1 MRNKIITSF
10 FCLLLAVSAL
20 IGLLMPDRYYSE
32 REKRTLTQKPKF
44 TVANFISGEFSDE
57 LEKYLT
63 DQVPLR
69 DGWVT
74 MKTYMELAIGK
85 RESVGVYIC
94 KDKYLM
100 DKFTS
105 YSKKQLVANAA
116 ALVDLQEKLAAE
128 GISMN
133 TILVPMA
140 AQVLTDKL
148 PAYAPVADYAAILQ
162 VLTDAGVDTT
172 DVLSA
177 LVAHSSENIYY
188 RTDHHWTSLG
198 AYYAY
203 CAWRGIEP
211 NVDEWTQEVLC
222 DDFYGTTWNKV
233 PLPTVP
239 AEEITAW
246 YKHINRSV
254 SYNNGQYETDSLY
267 ERKYL
272 SGSDQYAVF
281 LNLFPISRGGLCRGP
296 CPRPALFQGRCDG
309 IRQRERYH
317 RYAGA
322 VRYAELCEGYKAA
335 LLTETA
341 RSLRGAGQKAD
352 GQRAVGFCPFCRLCA
367 GEAGDLLRK
376 TERRKNFAKR
386 GLTMEV
392 RVL

>member
-44 TVANFISGEFSDE
+44 TVADFISGKFSDN
-57 LEKYLT
+57 LESYLT

-69 DGWVT
+69 DDRVT
-74 MKTYMELAIGK
+74 LKTYLELAVGK
-85 RESVGVYIC
+85 RESGGIYLC
-94 KDKYLM
+94 KDQYLM

-254 SYNNGQYETDSLY
+254 SYNNGQYETDSIY

-281 LNLFPISRGGLCRGP
+281 LNSNQAQTVIEGSGKSGKLLLIKDSYGNTFSQFPVE
-296 CPRPALFQGRCDG
+296 D
-309 IRQRERYH
+309 
-317 RYAGA
+317 
-322 VRYAELCEGYKAA
+322 YAEVHVLDLRFFKGDV
-335 LLTETA
+335 TEYAKENGITDTLVLYGTQSFVKDT
-341 RSLRGAGQKAD
+341 RLR
-352 GQRAVGFCPFCRLCA
+352 F
-367 GEAGDLLRK
+367 
-376 TERRKNFAKR
+376 
-386 GLTMEV
+386 
-392 RVL
+392 

>member
-1 MRNKIITSF
+1 MQNKIITSF
-10 FCLLLAVSAL
+10 FCLLLAVSTLA
-20 IGLLMPDRYYSE
+20 GLLLPDRYYSE
-32 REKRTLTQKPKF
+32 REKRTLMQKPKF

-177 LVAHSSENIYY
+177 LAAHSSENIYY

-254 SYNNGQYETDSLY
+254 SYNNGQYETDSIY

-281 LNLFPISRGGLCRGP
+281 LNSNQAQTVIEGSGKSGKLLLIKDSYGNTFSQFPVE
-296 CPRPALFQGRCDG
+296 D
-309 IRQRERYH
+309 
-317 RYAGA
+317 
-322 VRYAELCEGYKAA
+322 YAEVHVLDLRFFKGDV
-335 LLTETA
+335 TEYAKENGITDTLVLYGTQSFVKDT
-341 RSLRGAGQKAD
+341 RLR
-352 GQRAVGFCPFCRLCA
+352 F
-367 GEAGDLLRK
+367 
-376 TERRKNFAKR
+376 
-386 GLTMEV
+386 
-392 RVL
+392 

>member
-20 IGLLMPDRYYSE
+20 IGLLLPDRYYSE

-254 SYNNGQYETDSLY
+254 SYNNGQYETDSIY

-281 LNLFPISRGGLCRGP
+281 LNSNQAQTVIEGSGKSGKLLLIKDSYGNTFSQFPVE
-296 CPRPALFQGRCDG
+296 D
-309 IRQRERYH
+309 
-317 RYAGA
+317 
-322 VRYAELCEGYKAA
+322 YAEVHVLDLRFFKGDV
-335 LLTETA
+335 TEYAKENGITDTLVLYGTQSFVKDT
-341 RSLRGAGQKAD
+341 RLR
-352 GQRAVGFCPFCRLCA
+352 F
-367 GEAGDLLRK
+367 
-376 TERRKNFAKR
+376 
-386 GLTMEV
+386 
-392 RVL
+392 

>member
-20 IGLLMPDRYYSE
+20 TGLVMPDWYYSE
-32 REKRTLTQKPKF
+32 REKRTLAQKPKLA
-44 TVANFISGEFSDE
+44 VADFISGEFSGE

-74 MKTYMELAIGK
+74 MKTYMELAAGK
-85 RESVGVYIC
+85 RESGGVYIC

-105 YSKKQLVANAA
+105 YSYSKKQLAANVE
-116 ALVDLQEKLAAE
+116 ALAELQSKLAAE
-128 GISMN
+128 GVSMN

-148 PAYAPVADYAAILQ
+148 PAHAPVTDYTAILQ

-172 DVLSA
+172 DMLSA
-177 LVAHSSENIYY
+177 LAAHSSGNIYY

-198 AYYAY
+198 AYYAC

-211 NVDEWTQEVLC
+211 TAGEWTQEVLC

-233 PLPTVP
+233 PLPSVP

-254 SYNNGQYETDSLY
+254 SYNNGQYETDSIY

-281 LNLFPISRGGLCRGP
+281 LNSNQAQTVIEGSGKNGKLLLIKDSYGNTFSQFPVE
-296 CPRPALFQGRCDG
+296 D
-309 IRQRERYH
+309 
-317 RYAGA
+317 
-322 VRYAELCEGYKAA
+322 YAEVHVLD
-335 LLTETA
+335 
-341 RSLRGAGQKAD
+341 LRFFK
-352 GQRAVGFCPFCRLCA
+352 
-367 GEAGDLLRK
+367 GDVAEYAKENGITDTLVLYGVQNFVKDTNLR
-376 TERRKNFAKR
+376 F
-386 GLTMEV
+386 
-392 RVL
+392 

>member
-239 AEEITAW
+239 AEEIAAW

-254 SYNNGQYETDSLY
+254 SYNNGQYETDSIY

-281 LNLFPISRGGLCRGP
+281 LNSNQAQTVIEGSGKSGKLLLIKDSYGNTFSQFPVE
-296 CPRPALFQGRCDG
+296 D
-309 IRQRERYH
+309 
-317 RYAGA
+317 
-322 VRYAELCEGYKAA
+322 YAEVHVLDLRFFKGDV
-335 LLTETA
+335 TEYAKENGITDTLVLYGTQSFVKDT
-341 RSLRGAGQKAD
+341 RLR
-352 GQRAVGFCPFCRLCA
+352 F
-367 GEAGDLLRK
+367 
-376 TERRKNFAKR
+376 
-386 GLTMEV
+386 
-392 RVL
+392 

>member
-133 TILVPMA
+133 TILVPVA

-254 SYNNGQYETDSLY
+254 SYNNGQYETDSIY

-281 LNLFPISRGGLCRGP
+281 LNSNQAQTVIEGSGKSGKLLLIKDSYGNTFSQFPVE
-296 CPRPALFQGRCDG
+296 D
-309 IRQRERYH
+309 
-317 RYAGA
+317 
-322 VRYAELCEGYKAA
+322 YAEVHVLDLRFFKGDV
-335 LLTETA
+335 TEYAKENGITDTLVLYGTQSFVKDT
-341 RSLRGAGQKAD
+341 RLR
-352 GQRAVGFCPFCRLCA
+352 F
-367 GEAGDLLRK
+367 
-376 TERRKNFAKR
+376 
-386 GLTMEV
+386 
-392 RVL
+392 

>member
-10 FCLLLAVSAL
+10 FCLLLAVSTLA
-20 IGLLMPDRYYSE
+20 GLLLPDRYYSE
-32 REKRTLTQKPKF
+32 REKRTLTQKPQF
-44 TVANFISGEFSDE
+44 TIADFISGEFSGE

-69 DGWVT
+69 DGWAT

-254 SYNNGQYETDSLY
+254 SYNNGQYETDSIY

-281 LNLFPISRGGLCRGP
+281 LNSNQAQTVIEGSGKSGKLLLIKDSYGNTFSQFPVE
-296 CPRPALFQGRCDG
+296 D
-309 IRQRERYH
+309 
-317 RYAGA
+317 
-322 VRYAELCEGYKAA
+322 YAEVHVLDLRFFKGDV
-335 LLTETA
+335 TEYAKENGITDTLVLYGTQSFVKDT
-341 RSLRGAGQKAD
+341 RLR
-352 GQRAVGFCPFCRLCA
+352 F
-367 GEAGDLLRK
+367 
-376 TERRKNFAKR
+376 
-386 GLTMEV
+386 
-392 RVL
+392 

>member
-85 RESVGVYIC
+85 RESIGVYIC

-254 SYNNGQYETDSLY
+254 SYNNGQYETDSIY

-281 LNLFPISRGGLCRGP
+281 LNSNQAQTVIEGSGKSGKLLLIKDSYGNTFSQFPVE
-296 CPRPALFQGRCDG
+296 D
-309 IRQRERYH
+309 
-317 RYAGA
+317 
-322 VRYAELCEGYKAA
+322 YAEVHVLDLRFFKGDV
-335 LLTETA
+335 TEYAKENGITDTLVLYGTQSFVKDT
-341 RSLRGAGQKAD
+341 RLR
-352 GQRAVGFCPFCRLCA
+352 F
-367 GEAGDLLRK
+367 
-376 TERRKNFAKR
+376 
-386 GLTMEV
+386 
-392 RVL
+392 

>member
-32 REKRTLTQKPKF
+32 REKRTLMQKPKF

-254 SYNNGQYETDSLY
+254 SYNNGQYETDSIY

-281 LNLFPISRGGLCRGP
+281 LNSNQAQTVIEGSGKSGKLLLIKDSYGNTFSQFPVE
-296 CPRPALFQGRCDG
+296 D
-309 IRQRERYH
+309 
-317 RYAGA
+317 
-322 VRYAELCEGYKAA
+322 YAEVHVLDLRFFKGDV
-335 LLTETA
+335 TEYAKENGITDTLVLYGTQSFVKDT
-341 RSLRGAGQKAD
+341 RLR
-352 GQRAVGFCPFCRLCA
+352 F
-367 GEAGDLLRK
+367 
-376 TERRKNFAKR
+376 
-386 GLTMEV
+386 
-392 RVL
+392 

>member
-74 MKTYMELAIGK
+74 MKTYMQLAIGK

-148 PAYAPVADYAAILQ
+148 PAYAPVADYAVILQ

-254 SYNNGQYETDSLY
+254 SYNNGQYETDSIY

-281 LNLFPISRGGLCRGP
+281 LNSNQAQTVIEGSGKSGKLLLIKDSYGNTFSQFPVE
-296 CPRPALFQGRCDG
+296 D
-309 IRQRERYH
+309 
-317 RYAGA
+317 
-322 VRYAELCEGYKAA
+322 YAEVHVLDLRFFKGDV
-335 LLTETA
+335 TEYAKENGITDTLVLYGTQSFVKDT
-341 RSLRGAGQKAD
+341 RLR
-352 GQRAVGFCPFCRLCA
+352 F
-367 GEAGDLLRK
+367 
-376 TERRKNFAKR
+376 
-386 GLTMEV
+386 
-392 RVL
+392 

>member
-63 DQVPLR
+63 DQVTLR

-148 PAYAPVADYAAILQ
+148 PAYAPVADYAVILQ

-254 SYNNGQYETDSLY
+254 SYNNGQYETDSIY

-281 LNLFPISRGGLCRGP
+281 LNSNQAQTVIEGSGKSGKLLLIKDSYGNTFSQFPVE
-296 CPRPALFQGRCDG
+296 D
-309 IRQRERYH
+309 
-317 RYAGA
+317 
-322 VRYAELCEGYKAA
+322 YAEVHVLDLRFFKGDV
-335 LLTETA
+335 TEYAKENGITDTLVLYGTQSFVKDT
-341 RSLRGAGQKAD
+341 RLR
-352 GQRAVGFCPFCRLCA
+352 F
-367 GEAGDLLRK
+367 
-376 TERRKNFAKR
+376 
-386 GLTMEV
+386 
-392 RVL
+392 

>member
-1 MRNKIITSF
+1 MLNKIITSF

-44 TVANFISGEFSDE
+44 TVANFISGKFSDE

-254 SYNNGQYETDSLY
+254 SYNNGQYETDSIY

-281 LNLFPISRGGLCRGP
+281 LNSNQAQTVIEGSGKSGKLLLIKDSYGNTFSQFPVE
-296 CPRPALFQGRCDG
+296 D
-309 IRQRERYH
+309 
-317 RYAGA
+317 
-322 VRYAELCEGYKAA
+322 YAEVHVLDLRFFKGDV
-335 LLTETA
+335 TEYAKENGITDTLVLYGTQSFVKDT
-341 RSLRGAGQKAD
+341 RLR
-352 GQRAVGFCPFCRLCA
+352 F
-367 GEAGDLLRK
+367 
-376 TERRKNFAKR
+376 
-386 GLTMEV
+386 
-392 RVL
+392 

>member
-162 VLTDAGVDTT
+162 VLTAAGVDTT

-177 LVAHSSENIYY
+177 LAAHSSENIYY

-254 SYNNGQYETDSLY
+254 SYNNGQYETDSIY

-281 LNLFPISRGGLCRGP
+281 LNSNQAQTVIEGSGKSGKLLLIKDSYGNTFSQFPVE
-296 CPRPALFQGRCDG
+296 D
-309 IRQRERYH
+309 
-317 RYAGA
+317 
-322 VRYAELCEGYKAA
+322 YAEVHVLDLRFFKGDV
-335 LLTETA
+335 TEYAKENGITDTLVLYGTQSFVKDT
-341 RSLRGAGQKAD
+341 RLR
-352 GQRAVGFCPFCRLCA
+352 F
-367 GEAGDLLRK
+367 
-376 TERRKNFAKR
+376 
-386 GLTMEV
+386 
-392 RVL
+392 

>member
-10 FCLLLAVSAL
+10 FCLLLAVSTLA
-20 IGLLMPDRYYSE
+20 GLLLPDRYYSE
-32 REKRTLTQKPKF
+32 REKRTLMQKPKF

-254 SYNNGQYETDSLY
+254 SYNNGQYETDSIY

-281 LNLFPISRGGLCRGP
+281 LNSNQAQTVIEGSGKNGKLLLIKDSYGNTFSQFPVE
-296 CPRPALFQGRCDG
+296 D
-309 IRQRERYH
+309 
-317 RYAGA
+317 
-322 VRYAELCEGYKAA
+322 YAEVHVLDLRFFKGDVVEYARENGITDA
-335 LLTETA
+335 LVLYGVQNFVKDTN
-341 RSLRGAGQKAD
+341 LR
-352 GQRAVGFCPFCRLCA
+352 F
-367 GEAGDLLRK
+367 
-376 TERRKNFAKR
+376 
-386 GLTMEV
+386 
-392 RVL
+392 

>member
-20 IGLLMPDRYYSE
+20 AGLMMPDRYYSE
-32 REKRTLTQKPKF
+32 REKRTLTQKPQF
-44 TVANFISGEFSDE
+44 TVSDFLSGEFGDE
-57 LEKYLT
+57 LENYLT

-74 MKTYMELAIGK
+74 MKTYMELAVGK
-85 RESVGVYIC
+85 RENGGVYIC

-105 YSKKQLVANAA
+105 YSKKQLAANAA
-116 ALVDLQEKLAAE
+116 ALADLQEKLAAE

-140 AQVLTDKL
+140 AQMLTDKL

-172 DVLSA
+172 DVFSVLA
-177 LVAHSSENIYY
+177 AHSSENIYY

-211 NVDEWTQEVLC
+211 MADEWTQEVLC
-222 DDFYGTTWNKV
+222 DNFYGTTWNKV
-233 PLPTVP
+233 PLPSVP

-246 YKHINRSV
+246 YKHKNRSV
-254 SYNNGQYETDSLY
+254 SYNNGQYETDSIY

-281 LNLFPISRGGLCRGP
+281 LNSNQAQTVIQGSGQSGKLLLIKDSYGNTFSQFPVE
-296 CPRPALFQGRCDG
+296 D
-309 IRQRERYH
+309 
-317 RYAGA
+317 
-322 VRYAELCEGYKAA
+322 YAEVHVIDPRFFKGDVVEYAKENGITDA
-335 LLTETA
+335 LVLYGT
-341 RSLRGAGQKAD
+341 Q
-352 GQRAVGFCPFCRLCA
+352 
-367 GEAGDLLRK
+367 
-376 TERRKNFAKR
+376 NFVKDTN
-386 GLTMEV
+386 LKF
-392 RVL
+392 

>member
-239 AEEITAW
+239 AEKITAW

-254 SYNNGQYETDSLY
+254 SYNNGQYETDSIY

-281 LNLFPISRGGLCRGP
+281 LNSNQAQTVIEGSGKSGKLLLIKDSYGNTFSQFPVE
-296 CPRPALFQGRCDG
+296 D
-309 IRQRERYH
+309 
-317 RYAGA
+317 
-322 VRYAELCEGYKAA
+322 YAEVHVLDLRFFKGDV
-335 LLTETA
+335 TEYAKENGITDTLVLYGTQSFVKDT
-341 RSLRGAGQKAD
+341 RLR
-352 GQRAVGFCPFCRLCA
+352 F
-367 GEAGDLLRK
+367 
-376 TERRKNFAKR
+376 
-386 GLTMEV
+386 
-392 RVL
+392 

>member
-177 LVAHSSENIYY
+177 LIAA
-188 RTDHHWTSLG
+188 RTST
-198 AYYAY
+198 
-203 CAWRGIEP
+203 
-211 NVDEWTQEVLC
+211 
-222 DDFYGTTWNKV
+222 
-233 PLPTVP
+233 TVP
-239 AEEITAW
+239 ITIGRALGPTMPIV
-246 YKHINRSV
+246 HGGALNRMWT
-254 SYNNGQYETDSLY
+254 NG
-267 ERKYL
+267 
-272 SGSDQYAVF
+272 
-281 LNLFPISRGGLCRGP
+281 
-296 CPRPALFQGRCDG
+296 
-309 IRQRERYH
+309 
-317 RYAGA
+317 
-322 VRYAELCEGYKAA
+322 
-335 LLTETA
+335 
-341 RSLRGAGQKAD
+341 
-352 GQRAVGFCPFCRLCA
+352 
-367 GEAGDLLRK
+367 
-376 TERRKNFAKR
+376 RRKFSAMISTVQLGIKSR
-386 GLTMEV
+386 CPLSPPRRSPHGIST
-392 RVL
+392 

>member
-44 TVANFISGEFSDE
+44 TVADFISGEFSDE

-74 MKTYMELAIGK
+74 MKTYMKLAIGK
-85 RESVGVYIC
+85 RESGGVYIC

-105 YSKKQLVANAA
+105 YSKKQLAANAA
-116 ALVDLQEKLAAE
+116 ALADLQEKLAAE
-128 GISMN
+128 GVSMN

-148 PAYAPVADYAAILQ
+148 PAYAPVTDYTAILQ

-177 LVAHSSENIYY
+177 LAAHSGENIYY

-211 NVDEWTQEVLC
+211 NVDEWTQEILC
-222 DDFYGTTWNKV
+222 DNFHGTTWNKV
-233 PLPTVP
+233 PLPSVP

-246 YKHINRSV
+246 HKHINRSV
-254 SYNNGQYETDSLY
+254 SYNNGQYETDSIY

-272 SGSDQYAVF
+272 SGSDEYAVF
-281 LNLFPISRGGLCRGP
+281 LNSNQAQTVIEGSGKSGKLLLIKDSYGNTFSQFPV
-296 CPRPALFQGRCDG
+296 
-309 IRQRERYH
+309 EN
-317 RYAGA
+317 
-322 VRYAELCEGYKAA
+322 YAEVHVIDLRFFKGDVTEYAKENDITDA
-335 LLTETA
+335 LVLYGVQNFVKDTN
-341 RSLRGAGQKAD
+341 LR
-352 GQRAVGFCPFCRLCA
+352 F
-367 GEAGDLLRK
+367 
-376 TERRKNFAKR
+376 
-386 GLTMEV
+386 
-392 RVL
+392 

>member
-85 RESVGVYIC
+85 RESGGVYIC

-254 SYNNGQYETDSLY
+254 SYNNGQYETDSIY

-281 LNLFPISRGGLCRGP
+281 LNSNQAQTVIEGSGKSGKLLLIKDSYGNTFSQFPVE
-296 CPRPALFQGRCDG
+296 D
-309 IRQRERYH
+309 
-317 RYAGA
+317 
-322 VRYAELCEGYKAA
+322 YAEVHVLDLRFFKGDVTEYAKENDITDA
-335 LLTETA
+335 LALYGVQNFVKDTN
-341 RSLRGAGQKAD
+341 LR
-352 GQRAVGFCPFCRLCA
+352 F
-367 GEAGDLLRK
+367 
-376 TERRKNFAKR
+376 
-386 GLTMEV
+386 
-392 RVL
+392 

>member
-239 AEEITAW
+239 AEEFTAW

-254 SYNNGQYETDSLY
+254 SYNNGQYETDSIY

-281 LNLFPISRGGLCRGP
+281 LNSNQAQTVIEGSGKSGKLLLIKDSYGNTFSQFPVE
-296 CPRPALFQGRCDG
+296 D
-309 IRQRERYH
+309 
-317 RYAGA
+317 
-322 VRYAELCEGYKAA
+322 YAEVHVLDLRFFKGDV
-335 LLTETA
+335 TEYAKENGITDTLVLYGTQSFVKDT
-341 RSLRGAGQKAD
+341 RLR
-352 GQRAVGFCPFCRLCA
+352 F
-367 GEAGDLLRK
+367 
-376 TERRKNFAKR
+376 
-386 GLTMEV
+386 
-392 RVL
+392 